1 MPKVTHQ
8 RAQAYFK
15 NTSRKELISYLESWG
30 TACYDEE
37 STTELREA
45 AVEHATSEG
54 GFHYGPSH

>member
-1 MPKVTHQ
+1 MPITHQ
-8 RAQAYFK
+8 RAKAHFTGYKRQ
-15 NTSRKELISYLESWG
+15 ELISYLESWG